1 MRLLVGAAVCF
12 LAPPVAAVD
21 SVLCPGQNEG
31 DRCYCGAEASGEN
44 DCTANPSLCACAEA
58 RACCAGE
65 AWDNVVWSTPAY
77 APPPLRG
84 GAFTDVDG
92 AVKLVVA
99 TVDGVLDVWG
109 GADDVAAATLEAST
123 APLEFA
129 CSLTVDELKLAATPR
144 KFLVAVAAAGGGC
157 AGDPIAVFDP
167 ASGARLT
174 TALDGAAAGFTSAS
188 SVSQPEP
195 GFLYAHGVDGGD
207 AAALVDVGGA
217 LDGGAAAAFRA
228 VCDPPTFALG
238 GFPAGSRGTFG
249 VFNQTDADGAVRR
262 YAIVSLVA
270 DDARARAAFALLL
283 PLDGDGCPGTVQ
295 APLVLPFG
303 TLDDGN
309 FDADGP
315 SLDAYG
321 KLPAALGLAVAGAAP
336 AFGLSA
342 EVFALLATCPAGTP
356 FDAQRAVTTH
366 PTGNFV
372 YSSPGV
378 RAAGCPYVVHAYDV
392 SGLRSVANDDF
403 SLALDPAVGMV
414 NYAGSFE
421 IPEAA
426 VPVGAAAASGA
437 WAWEGQHVAVL
448 AGGGAGALFLDFTDD
463 PLNPAIVAHATAGGS
478 AEYASLGDDDAYYV
492 RVATP
497 AGDRFDAVK
506 NMPTTTTTRPPAT
519 TTASATTPDAER
531 ECSELV
537 KGLEGKAMKK
547 GKCGLHDHCVW
558 RKNRCIDKSLKNK
571 QACHKLKKP
580 TKKKLKKSCKKKAY
594 CKWKKKTCDYK

>member
-1 MRLLVGAAVCF
+1 MALVVSRSCREFAKFGCSQLSEPSLSKKIAMRVAVRLLVGAAVCF
-12 LAPPVAAVD
+12 LAPARAAVD
-21 SVLCPGQNEG
+21 SVLCPGQDEG

-44 DCTANPSLCACAEA
+44 DCTANPSLCECAEA

-157 AGDPIAVFDP
+157 FDPIAVFDP

-283 PLDGDGCPGTVQ
+283 PLDGDGCPGTVE

-309 FDADGP
+309 FETDGP

-356 FDAQRAVTTH
+356 FDGERAVATH
-366 PTGNFV
+366 
-372 YSSPGV
+372 
-378 RAAGCPYVVHAYDV
+378 RAAKESEIPNFKGSYLGRFPLVLADFWT
-392 SGLRSVANDDF
+392 SDDLSERSRSV
-403 SLALDPAVGMV
+403 
-414 NYAGSFE
+414 
-421 IPEAA
+421 
-426 VPVGAAAASGA
+426 
-437 WAWEGQHVAVL
+437 VL
-448 AGGGAGALFLDFTDD
+448 VLERAR
-463 PLNPAIVAHATAGGS
+463 
-478 AEYASLGDDDAYYV
+478 AEHS
-492 RVATP
+492 R
-497 AGDRFDAVK
+497 
-506 NMPTTTTTRPPAT
+506 
-519 TTASATTPDAER
+519 
-531 ECSELV
+531 
-537 KGLEGKAMKK
+537 
-547 GKCGLHDHCVW
+547 
-558 RKNRCIDKSLKNK
+558 
-571 QACHKLKKP
+571 
-580 TKKKLKKSCKKKAY
+580 
-594 CKWKKKTCDYK
+594 

>member
-1 MRLLVGAAVCF
+1 MGPHVRLLVGAAVCF
-12 LAPPVAAVD
+12 LAPARAAVD

-44 DCTANPSLCACAEA
+44 DCTANPSLCECAEA

-109 GADDVAAATLEAST
+109 GADDAAAATLEAST
-123 APLEFA
+123 
-129 CSLTVDELKLAATPR
+129 
-144 KFLVAVAAAGGGC
+144 
-157 AGDPIAVFDP
+157 
-167 ASGARLT
+167 
-174 TALDGAAAGFTSAS
+174 
-188 SVSQPEP
+188 
-195 GFLYAHGVDGGD
+195 
-207 AAALVDVGGA
+207 GA
-217 LDGGAAAAFRA
+217 LE
-228 VCDPPTFALG
+228 VQ
-238 GFPAGSRGTFG
+238 GTFG
-249 VFNQTDADGAVRR
+249 VFNQTSADGAVKR

-270 DDARARAAFALLL
+270 DDARAKAAFALLL

-342 EVFALLATCPAGTP
+342 E
-356 FDAQRAVTTH
+356 
-366 PTGNFV
+366 
-372 YSSPGV
+372 
-378 RAAGCPYVVHAYDV
+378 
-392 SGLRSVANDDF
+392 
-403 SLALDPAVGMV
+403 
-414 NYAGSFE
+414 
-421 IPEAA
+421 
-426 VPVGAAAASGA
+426 
-437 WAWEGQHVAVL
+437 HVAVL

-463 PLNPAIVAHATAGGS
+463 PLAPAIVARDRWADPRRALGGDG
-478 AEYASLGDDDAYYV
+478 AYLG
-492 RVATP
+492 VATP

-537 KGLEGKAMKK
+537 RGLEGKAMKQ
-547 GKCGLHDHCVW
+547 GK
-558 RKNRCIDKSLKNK
+558 R
-571 QACHKLKKP
+571 HKLKKP

>member
-1 MRLLVGAAVCF
+1 MRVAVRLLVGAAVCF
-12 LAPPVAAVD
+12 LAPARAAVD

-44 DCTANPSLCACAEA
+44 DCTANPSLCECAEA

-99 TVDGVLDVWG
+99 TVDGALDAWG
-109 GADDVAAATLEAST
+109 GADDAAAATLEAST
-123 APLEFA
+123 GALEFA
-129 CSLTVDELKLAATPR
+129 CSLTVDELKLAATPL
-144 KFLVAVAAAGGGC
+144 KFLVAAAALV
-157 AGDPIAVFDP
+157 APATPSRLRP

-174 TALDGAAAGFTSAS
+174 TALDGAAAGFASAS

-238 GFPAGSRGTFG
+238 GFPRVPGTFG
-249 VFNQTDADGAVRR
+249 VFNQTDADGAVKRH
-262 YAIVSLVA
+262 AIVSLVA
-270 DDARARAAFALLL
+270 TTRARRPSRCS
-283 PLDGDGCPGTVQ
+283 PLDGDGCPGTVE

-356 FDAQRAVTTH
+356 FDAQRAVATH

-378 RAAGCPYVVHAYDV
+378 RVAGCPYVVHAYDV

-403 SLALDPAVGMV
+403 PLALDPAVGMV

-421 IPEAA
+421 IPED
-426 VPVGAAAASGA
+426 
-437 WAWEGQHVAVL
+437 HVAVL

-463 PLNPAIVAHATAGGS
+463 PLAPAIVAHATAGGS
-478 AEYASLGDDDAYYV
+478 AAAASLGDDDAYYV

-537 KGLEGKAMKK
+537 KGLEGKAMKQ
-547 GKCGLHDHCVW
+547 GK
-558 RKNRCIDKSLKNK
+558 
-571 QACHKLKKP
+571 A
-580 TKKKLKKSCKKKAY
+580 
-594 CKWKKKTCDYK
+594 